1 MADKQ
6 NQNSEAPAFSKIGVR
21 PAGVALHSS
30 NHNSPIAL
38 SAWK

>member
-1 MADKQ
+1 MSNKENAAQ
-6 NQNSEAPAFSKIGVR
+6 APAFSKLGVR

-30 NHNSPIAL
+30 NHASPVAL